1 MFGFLFLMY
10 SFIKFILIVL
20 NEEIKIEFVLFE
32 IK

>member
-10 SFIKFILIVL
+10 SFTKLILIVL
-20 NEEIKIEFVLFE
+20 NEEIKIELALFE